1 MRRDHKIHDDT
12 ENINYLL
19 ALHLLRVTRLKYFG
33 LGWQMVY
40 TDFEYVSISYETSKT
55 TQDYHGKL
63 TFIEV

>member
-19 ALHLLRVTRLKYFG
+19 VLHLLRVTRLKYFG

-55 TQDYHGKL
+55 T
-63 TFIEV
+63 